1 MNYVERP
8 LTASS
13 PPCGGGM
20 SSYMGTTATDTHNL
34 YDHRRSLSINPPAP
48 APDDPATA
56 PMSMY
61 ATLGYQ
67 RGSIGGGSGMGTTG
81 GLGVPHHSSNPNL
94 YSMWDYRRGVT
105 STTLNPSLYATL
117 PNRRDNHSTFA
128 SSMSVS
134 NMSNNNGS
142 PPGFRDFRRS
152 LVTPL
157 IRRPNESVV

>member
-1 MNYVERP
+1 
-8 LTASS
+8 
-13 PPCGGGM
+13 
-20 SSYMGTTATDTHNL
+20 MGPNTTTTDPHNL
-34 YDHRRSLSINPPAP
+34 YDHRRSLSINPPPP
-48 APDDPATA
+48 APDDSTTG

-61 ATLGYQ
+61 ATMGYQ
-67 RGSIGGGSGMGTTG
+67 RGSNNIIGSGVGVGVGVGVGAGMGPTS
-81 GLGVPHHSSNPNL
+81 GLGIHHHSSNPNL

-105 STTLNPSLYATL
+105 STTLMNPSLYATL
-117 PNRRDNHSTFA
+117 PNRRDNHSSFA

-134 NMSNNNGS
+134 NMNNNNGS